1 MYEKIFD
8 LNTCG
13 SDKAISFQTLY
24 IEYKLLPILY

>member
-1 MYEKIFD
+1 MKKY